1 MRDFLPDD
9 KALREG
15 VMAVIRDSF
24 SAFGYREI
32 ETPVAEELER
42 LESGEGGDNE
52 KLIFK
57 ILRRGLDPE
66 APIPPSEVADL
77 GLRFDLTL
85 PLARFYATHR
95 GELPNVF
102 RAIQMGSVWRAERP
116 QRGRYRQFTQCDI
129 DVLGEPSIIA
139 EAELII
145 AMAAT
150 LRRLGVEGSTV
161 RLNDRRILFGMLD
174 SCGFAPE
181 ARLGALITVDKLDKI
196 GLSGVADELRTN
208 GGDSTSVDL
217 LVKLLEDLLASGGAG
232 ATGDRG
238 AGAGR
243 DFDAVLAALP
253 PAVDEA
259 AGVLVS
265 IRDAVQTVEPE
276 LPMVAD
282 PTLVRGMGYYTGP
295 IYELAHPASS
305 GSIGAG
311 GRYDGMIGRF
321 AGTDVA
327 ACGFSLGF
335 ERVIG
340 LVDAARVTRTRRQ
353 VAVLYDDTVP
363 PPELLGAQRR
373 LIETGVAARLVRR
386 SRNLGRL
393 LDGLAEEGFDAFVN
407 LPAADL
413 EPRPLAG
420 RAS

>member
-1 MRDFLPDD
+1 MRDFLPDE

-32 ETPVAEELER
+32 ETPVAEELDR

-57 ILRRGLDPE
+57 ILRRGLDPD
-66 APIPPSEVADL
+66 APLPPSEVADL

-85 PLARFYATHR
+85 PLARFYASHR
-95 GELPNVF
+95 GELPSVF

-129 DVLGEPSIIA
+129 DVLGEPSIVA
-139 EAELII
+139 EVELIL
-145 AMAAT
+145 AMTVT

-161 RLNDRRILFGMLD
+161 RLNDRRILFGILD
-174 SCGFAPE
+174 ACGFAPS
-181 ARLGALITVDKLDKI
+181 ARLGVLITVDKLDKI
-196 GLSGVADELRTN
+196 GLAGVADELRSA
-208 GGDSTSVDL
+208 GGEPTPVDL
-217 LVKLLEDLLASGGAG
+217 LVKLLEDLLASGAG
-232 ATGDRG
+232 G
-238 AGAGR
+238 
-243 DFDAVLAALP
+243 DFDAVLGALP
-253 PAVDEA
+253 PAVEQA
-259 AGVLVS
+259 AQGLAA
-265 IRDAVQTVEPE
+265 IRDAVHAVEPDVA
-276 LPMVAD
+276 MAAD

-295 IYELAHPASS
+295 IYELAHPGSA

-321 AGTDVA
+321 AGTEVA

-340 LVDAARVTRTRRQ
+340 LVDVARVTSPRRQ
-353 VAVLYDDTVP
+353 IAVLYDDTVP
-363 PPELLGAQRR
+363 LADVLGAQRR
-373 LIETGVAARLVRR
+373 LIDTGASARLVRR
-386 SRNLGRL
+386 TRNLGRL
-393 LDGLAEEGFDAFVN
+393 LDGLVGEGFDAYVS
-407 LPAADL
+407 LPADDP

>member
-15 VMAVIRDSF
+15 VMAVIRESF

-32 ETPVAEELER
+32 ETPVAEELDR
-42 LESGEGGDNE
+42 LESGQGGENE

-57 ILRRGLDPE
+57 ILRRGLDPS
-66 APIPPSEVADL
+66 APLPPSEVADL

-129 DVLGEPSIIA
+129 DVLGEPSNLA
-139 EAELII
+139 ETELIV

-161 RLNDRRILFGMLD
+161 RLNDRRILFGILD
-174 SCGFAPE
+174 ACGFAPDT
-181 ARLGALITVDKLDKI
+181 RLGVLITVDKLDKI
-196 GLSGVADELRTN
+196 GLAGVADELRTA
-208 GGDSTSVDL
+208 GGDATPVDL
-217 LVKLLEDLLASGGAG
+217 LIKLLEDLLAAATAGTAAAGG
-232 ATGDRG
+232 
-238 AGAGR
+238 
-243 DFDAVLAALP
+243 DFEAVLSALP
-253 PAVDEA
+253 PAVDDA
-259 AGVLVS
+259 AQGLLT
-265 IRDAVQTVEPE
+265 IRDAVRSVEPDV
-276 LPMVAD
+276 PMVAD

-321 AGTDVA
+321 AGTEVA

-340 LVDAARVTRTRRQ
+340 LVDAPRVTHSRRQ
-353 VAVLYDDTVP
+353 VAVVYDDTVSLP
-363 PPELLGAQRR
+363 DLLGAQHR
-373 LIETGVAARLVRR
+373 LIETGVTARLVRR
-386 SRNLGRL
+386 TRNLGRL
-393 LDGLAEEGFDAFVN
+393 LDSLAEEGFDGYVS
-407 LPAADL
+407 LPAANL
-413 EPRPLAG
+413 EPRPLTG

>member
-1 MRDFLPDD
+1 
-9 KALREG
+9 
-15 VMAVIRDSF
+15 MAVIRESF

-32 ETPVAEELER
+32 ETPVAEELDR
-42 LESGEGGDNE
+42 LESGQGGDNE

-57 ILRRGLDPE
+57 ILRRGLDPD
-66 APIPPSEVADL
+66 APLPPSETADL

-129 DVLGEPSIIA
+129 DVLGEPTNLA
-139 EAELII
+139 EVELIV

-150 LRRLGVEGSTV
+150 LRHLGVEGASV

-174 SCGFAPE
+174 ACGFAPE
-181 ARLGALITVDKLDKI
+181 ARGAVLITVDKLDKM
-196 GLSGVADELRTN
+196 GLAGVADELRSA
-208 GGDSTSVDL
+208 GGDSTPVDL
-217 LVKLLEDLLASGGAG
+217 LVKLLEDLLASGSGEASESAG
-232 ATGDRG
+232 E
-238 AGAGR
+238 
-243 DFDAVLAALP
+243 DFDAVLSALP
-253 PAVDEA
+253 PATDEA
-259 AGVLVS
+259 ARGLRA
-265 IRDAVQTVEPE
+265 IRDAVTAVEPD
-276 LPMVAD
+276 LPIVAD

-321 AGTDVA
+321 AGTEVA

-340 LVDAARVTRTRRQ
+340 LVDAARVTPGRRQ
-353 VAVLYDDTVP
+353 VAVLYDDTVALSD
-363 PPELLGAQRR
+363 LLGAQQK
-373 LIETGVAARLVRR
+373 LIATGATARLVRR
-386 SRNLGRL
+386 ARNLGRL
-393 LDGLAEEGFDAFVN
+393 LDGLAAEGFDAYVS
-407 LPAADL
+407 LPAADPAASPAADL
-413 EPRPLAG
+413 EPRPLNKT
-420 RAS
+420 